1 VSPKDKRSLSQAR
14 ARAPVFRGGSPKEA
28 DALVRALDVGGTSE
42 EAARRLTHGFHSYP
56 AKMHPLTARRAL
68 GLLAVKDAT
77 VLDPF
82 CGSGTVLV
90 EALRRGARAV
100 GVDASPLAVLVARAK
115 VAVPAPP
122 RLADRARRIAAL
134 VVQEGKAARRAGY
147 EPPPPRAASQALRTW
162 FAPHVLRE
170 LEALARA
177 IEAEPDE
184 TLAPLFTAIL
194 SSILVKMSKRE
205 SDSAGRATERRLAR
219 GMAARLFAAR
229 AEELA
234 TGLQALARD
243 APSGT
248 PAAKVE
254 LGDARRVP
262 LGDHTVD
269 AIVTSPPYAGTYD
282 YLEQHA
288 LRLTFLGVAGARFEE
303 REMGAR
309 RSFSDVRRGLAT
321 WEQDFGRALAE
332 MRRVLRPG
340 GRAILLVGDSLAGAG
355 RAAQAVLADETTT
368 RLAANA
374 GLRRIAWASQTRPS
388 LGATERAAFTRREK
402 REHLILLEAT

>member
-1 VSPKDKRSLSQAR
+1 MSPKDKRSLTQAR
-14 ARAPVFRGGSPKEA
+14 SGAPVSRGGAPEA
-28 DALVRALDVGGTSE
+28 AAGLARALDVGAVSE
-42 EAARRLTHGFHSYP
+42 ESARRLTHGFHAYA

-68 GLLAVKDAT
+68 GLVAGAGAS

-90 EALRRGARAV
+90 EAMRRGARAI
-100 GVDASPLAVLVARAK
+100 GVDASPLAVLIARAK
-115 VAVPAPP
+115 VAPLPA
-122 RLADRARRIAAL
+122 RFVERARRIAAL

-147 EPPPPRAASQALRTW
+147 QPPPPRPASQALREW

-170 LEALARA
+170 LEALAREIA
-177 IEAEPDE
+177 AEPDE
-184 TLAPLFTAIL
+184 TLAAPFTAVL
-194 SSILVKMSKRE
+194 SSILVKMAKRE
-205 SDSAGRATERRLAR
+205 PDGAGAAAERKLAR

-234 TGLQALARD
+234 TGMDALARD
-243 APSGT
+243 TPRGT
-248 PAAKVE
+248 PAPRVE
-254 LGDARRVP
+254 LGDARR
-262 LGDHTVD
+262 LTLAGGSVD

-288 LRLTFLGVAGARFEE
+288 LRLAFLGLAGEARFQE

-309 RSFSDVRRGLAT
+309 RGFKDVGRGLAA
-321 WEQDFGRALAE
+321 WERDLGQALGE
-332 MRRVLRPG
+332 MRRVLKKG
-340 GRAILLVGDSLAGAG
+340 GRAVLLVGDSLAGAG

-368 RLAANA
+368 RLAQAA
-374 GLRRIAWASQTRPS
+374 GLARVAWASQRRQP
-388 LGATERAAFTRREK
+388 LGALERTAFARREK